1 MRMTRLKY
9 VSGLVML
16 VLLASTAFFAS
27 LRTLTAGDGQG
38 EKRKG
43 FQLFINKGCVNCH
56 FTESRET
63 KVGPGLKGL
72 FERDT
77 LPVSGRE
84 VTEANIKKQLTNP
97 YRNMPSFAASL
108 TEEQQGELVDYLKTL

>member
-16 VLLASTAFFAS
+16 VLLASTAYFAS
-27 LRTLTAGDGQG
+27 LRTLAAGDSQG
-38 EKRKG
+38 ERDKG

-84 VTEANIKKQLTNP
+84 VTEENIKKQLTSP

-108 TEEQQGELVDYLKTL
+108 TAEQQGELIEYLKTL